1 MYTIIGSFIKIYTKR
16 ITNRQ
21 IPTFILLCLSTSAM
35 MIKVIRRDN
44 RMKNVLSSFT
54 VPAGNITNINERTD
68 TISIIEIMLHSF
80 VLKFPSPFK

>member
-1 MYTIIGSFIKIYTKR
+1 
-16 ITNRQ
+16 
-21 IPTFILLCLSTSAM
+21 M
-35 MIKVIRRDN
+35 MIKVISRDN

-80 VLKFPSPFK
+80 ILKFPSPFK